1 MRSVG
6 WPRDVKTARSATPRT
21 LLIAALILSAVSV
34 STTTSLPISF
44 TEFSPLT
51 PDTASSTLSW
61 MYCEKLK
68 LTPGNFASRASLTSS
83 MSLSLVIPLRHS
95 FAGLSGAKN
104 SALKKPVG
112 IGAVIGPSLLGHDRL
127 DFGKISDHQPHA
139 VDEVITLFERDRR
152 RHGCANPEI
161 ALLQVRQEFEAQES
175 DGNQRE
181 GEQ

>member
-6 WPRDVKTARSATPRT
+6 WPSEVKTARSATPRT

-34 STTTSLPISF
+34 STTMSLPISL

-95 FAGLSGAKN
+95 FAGLSGAKKFGVEE
-104 SALKKPVG
+104 AGG
-112 IGAVIGPSLLGHDRL
+112 IGAVVGPSLLGHDGL
-127 DFGKISDHQPHA
+127 DFGKIPDHQPHA
-139 VDEVITLFERDRR
+139 VDEVAPLFERDRG
-152 RHGCANPEI
+152 RHGRANPEI
-161 ALLQVRQEFEAQES
+161 AFLQVGQEFKSQES

-181 GEQ
+181 GQ